1 MGYEVFEKLC
11 KERGVTP
18 YRVAKETGVTTATLS
33 SWKTGKYTPKSE
45 KLQKLADYFGVNVN
59 VFNST
64 PVQTDVHTDA
74 YYRDAMSAMIAQQ
87 MFEDKEIRSLFHI
100 KRNIP
105 ADRFQAFYDMIT
117 AYYQREF
124 PNDTYEFDQR
134 EFTDRLEDE

>member
-1 MGYEVFEKLC
+1 MWEVFEMLL
-11 KERGVTP
+11 RRDGVTIAEVS
-18 YRVAKETGVTTATLS
+18 RATGISQSVFS
-33 SWKTGKYTPKSE
+33 NWKRRRGKISAE
-45 KLQKLADYFGVNVN
+45 NAQKLADYFNVSVGYIFGVQEGEHQD
-59 VFNST
+59 T
-64 PVQTDVHTDA
+64 
-74 YYRDAMSAMIAQQ
+74 YYKDAMSEMIAQQ

-124 PNDTYEFDQR
+124 PDDTYEYDQR

>member
-1 MGYEVFEKLC
+1 MWEVFEMLLK
-11 KERGVTP
+11 RDGVSIADVS
-18 YRVAKETGVTTATLS
+18 RATGISQSVFS
-33 SWKTGKYTPKSE
+33 NWKKRRNRISAANAE
-45 KLQKLADYFGVNVN
+45 KLADFFNVSVGYIFGVQENEHQD
-59 VFNST
+59 S
-64 PVQTDVHTDA
+64 
-74 YYRDAMSAMIAQQ
+74 YYKDAMSAMIAQQ

-124 PNDTYEFDQR
+124 PDDTYEYDQR

>member
-1 MGYEVFEKLC
+1 MWEVFEMLLK
-11 KERGVTP
+11 RDGVTIADVSRATGIKQP
-18 YRVAKETGVTTATLS
+18 VFSNWKRRRSKLSADNAEKIAKYFNVTVGFLMGVQ
-33 SWKTGKYTPKSE
+33 E
-45 KLQKLADYFGVNVN
+45 
-59 VFNST
+59 
-64 PVQTDVHTDA
+64 DVHQDT
-74 YYRDAMSAMIAQQ
+74 YYKDAMSAMIAQQ

-124 PNDTYEFDQR
+124 PNDTYEYDQR